1 MAIWFLI
8 VPPMRP
14 CDALG
19 RSSAPMPMTRV
30 TRYASYI
37 VHACLL
43 RQAVAAAEAREI
55 AWATSTGEIC
65 VSSSG
70 GGRSRTCWTL
80 EQRHCPHEVQRRDRR
95 SLVLPASAPASFT
108 VARLAVIH
116 ADLWFWPAAA
126 QPVSHDFSSA
136 GTAIDTYAS
145 APGSPMSRTGINPS
159 GEPLP

>member
-55 AWATSTGEIC
+55 AWATSTG
-65 VSSSG
+65 
-70 GGRSRTCWTL
+70 GGRDMRVVFGWGEEQNVLDLRT
-80 EQRHCPHEVQRRDRR
+80 
-95 SLVLPASAPASFT
+95 A
-108 VARLAVIH
+108 
-116 ADLWFWPAAA
+116 
-126 QPVSHDFSSA
+126 
-136 GTAIDTYAS
+136 
-145 APGSPMSRTGINPS
+145 
-159 GEPLP
+159 PLPS